1 MAAAEGAA
9 AMSAESAPATDA
21 DRLAKLWD
29 AYRAQEDELQEALA
43 RIERLGAEV
52 EGRGGVVA
60 QRERDLAAKDDE
72 IRRLHDALEQK
83 DRRIAELSQLEND
96 VAAVQAY
103 KDRISELEAAYSREK
118 ERLAK
123 LFLLY
128 EEMERSTGKL
138 PADRP

>member
-1 MAAAEGAA
+1 
-9 AMSAESAPATDA
+9 MSAEAAAVTDA

-29 AYRAQEDELQEALA
+29 AYRAQEGELQEALA
-43 RIERLGAEV
+43 RIERLTAEV

-60 QRERDLAAKDDE
+60 QRERDLVAKDQE
-72 IRRLHDALEQK
+72 IRRLHDVIEEK
-83 DRRIAELSQLEND
+83 DRRIAELAQVESD

-103 KDRISELEAAYSREK
+103 KDRIAELEAAYSREK

-128 EEMERSTGKL
+128 ESARSGQ
-138 PADRP
+138 DSG

>member
-1 MAAAEGAA
+1 
-9 AMSAESAPATDA
+9 MSAEAAPVTDA

-60 QRERDLAAKDDE
+60 QRERDLAAKDEE
-72 IRRLHDALEQK
+72 IRRLQDVVAEK
-83 DRRIAELSQLEND
+83 DRRIAELSQLESD
-96 VAAVQAY
+96 VNAVQAY
-103 KDRISELEAAYSREK
+103 KDRIAELEAAYAREK

-128 EEMERSTGKL
+128 EEMRRTAGTASG
-138 PADRP
+138 